1 MPDNV
6 ISLAQHFRPK
16 TNAVGDLA
24 YGFASARRDDSDVY
38 WLKENSELLSILE
51 CTNQTVSAQDLE
63 CYSAFYRSLP
73 DRIAFFPQYYRFLTS
88 IALDLE
94 ALGFDGSVAA
104 QLCAFV
110 DRHALPETELSD
122 LQRAEAQ
129 RLLARRGYSHG
140 NDAALR
146 ARLHSFMD
154 QSRAFAVPNR
164 KMAYELT
171 HIVFY
176 LSEYGRRDPELS
188 AQAVQSL
195 MYTGI
200 LAHLEEN
207 ADLLSEVCVALRYAG
222 QIPPAAWE
230 QWIATVLRGF
240 DRKPF
245 LQAGHFLECPR
256 LDDKPLTIQKALI
269 IRTNNETRYAVVN
282 KRNTQT
288 DDHQN
293 DGFRFFL
300 PVEPIDRTVS
310 AQEQQDSKPNG
321 KGQGQ
326 QGGGQRP
333 QRYPPALE
341 QPRDEDSGHRPH
353 RHGIPMGK
361 VGEPQDAVNQRDP
374 QRTKGELRAIG
385 DAGDQNIVRE
395 CDDCV

>member
-94 ALGFDGSVAA
+94 ALGFDGGVAA

-122 LQRAEAQ
+122 LQRAEAL
-129 RLLARRGYSHG
+129 RLLARRGFSYG

-207 ADLLSEVCVALRYAG
+207 ADLLSEICVALRYAG

-240 DRKPF
+240 DRKDHRSDGSNDHYHEY
-245 LQAGHFLECPR
+245 L
-256 LDDKPLTIQKALI
+256 
-269 IRTNNETRYAVVN
+269 VVN
-282 KRNTQT
+282 WAGAQMGMPVFQGPYGREGQAFYSPVAPLGAMRALSETLFQQRSERRATWGAMEKSVTAVLPEAICAHLADVIAASDQ
-288 DDHQN
+288 
-293 DGFRFFL
+293 FESFFEHFARAET
-300 PVEPIDRTVS
+300 PAMKSVPRKQIAPIEIAR
-310 AQEQQDSKPNG
+310 
-321 KGQGQ
+321 
-326 QGGGQRP
+326 
-333 QRYPPALE
+333 
-341 QPRDEDSGHRPH
+341 
-353 RHGIPMGK
+353 
-361 VGEPQDAVNQRDP
+361 
-374 QRTKGELRAIG
+374 
-385 DAGDQNIVRE
+385 
-395 CDDCV
+395 